1 MRRRTAL
8 AAAVAL
14 AAGPARAQA
23 AWAPTKPIKLVVAF
37 GPGSGNDLTARELA
51 QQMAETLGQ
60 PVVVENRAGAGGAL
74 GTDVVA
80 KAAPD
85 GHTIGLGTSSQLVM
99 NVGLH
104 KSLPFDVERDL
115 RLIGLVSRTPMLLAA
130 SAVVPG
136 SPKSIAD
143 LIAQAK
149 AQPGKLSY
157 GSAGLGSISHIVAEA
172 FAKAAD
178 IQLLH
183 VPYKGNGPAMADL
196 AGGHVALVFDGL
208 STTQPLAQ
216 QGKVQMLAISG
227 ARRST
232 AAPNLPTFAEQ
243 GLAGYEAYTWNC
255 LFAPAKIPPEAMAA
269 LNAALNKALAAPAIQ
284 ARLASGGSEALG
296 PSTPE
301 QADAFARRERAQWV
315 GFIRGLNIAAN

>member
-1 MRRRTAL
+1 MRRRTAM
-8 AAAVAL
+8 AAALAVAAAPAL
-14 AAGPARAQA
+14 AQP
-23 AWAPTKPIKLVVAF
+23 AWAPSRPIKLIVAF
-37 GPGSGNDLTARELA
+37 GPGSGNDLIARELA
-51 QQMAETLGQ
+51 LQMAETLGQ

-80 KAAPD
+80 KAVPD

-104 KSLPFDVERDL
+104 RNLPFDVERDL
-115 RLIGLVSRTPMLLAA
+115 RLIGLVGRTPMLLAGSA
-130 SAVVPG
+130 SG
-136 SPKSIAD
+136 PKTIAD
-143 LIAQAK
+143 LISQAR

-196 AGGHVALVFDGL
+196 AGGHVGLVFDGL
-208 STTQPLAQ
+208 STTTPLAQ

-227 ARRST
+227 SKRSP
-232 AAPNLPTFAEQ
+232 AAPSLPTFAEQ
-243 GLAGYEAYTWNC
+243 GLPAYEAYTWNC
-255 LFAPAKIPPEAMAA
+255 LFAPAKVPPEVLAA
-269 LNAALNKALAAPAIQ
+269 LNLALNKALAAPAIQ
-284 ARLASGGSEALG
+284 ARLAAGGSEALG
-296 PSTPE
+296 PGTPE